1 MSSIPHIRSQLKPA
15 ACCAA
20 DNMNLMMSER
30 ILFITGKLAEPLLRR
45 VVEPL
50 AKDAGFEAKFAVLP
64 ITVVALAT
72 VDWIRR
78 HLPPPDGIDRVIVPG
93 LCTGKAEELSAA
105 WGLPVEKGPRDLL
118 DLPGYFRRPGP
129 APALENHSIEII
141 AEINHAP
148 RLTIS
153 QIVEQAKAW
162 AGQGADVIDV
172 GCMPGERWTETA
184 TAVRALR
191 AEGLRVSIDSFDPWE
206 VSEATQAG
214 AELVLSVNSSNKQ
227 HAPDWGVEVVAIP
240 DQPSDEKSL
249 EDTISWLSEQGV
261 RFRADPILEPI
272 GHAFGASLGRY
283 ARFRQKH
290 PDVPMMMGVG
300 NITELTEADSAGI
313 NFLLAALCEE
323 WRVGSVLT
331 TEVIGWCRGCV
342 RELDIARKM
351 VHLAVNESR
360 LPRQLGAELVLLRDP
375 RPSTRGTEFLDRLAS
390 DIKDSNFR
398 IFADEGQIHIM
409 NSRTRLEGTDPF
421 ELFDRLSRE
430 DPVDP
435 SHAFYLGYEM
445 CKAITAITLGKNYT
459 QDQSLRWGFLTRPEN
474 THRASRD
481 ESS

>member
-1 MSSIPHIRSQLKPA
+1 MSF
-15 ACCAA
+15 
-20 DNMNLMMSER
+20 MMSER

-50 AKDAGFEAKFAVLP
+50 AKDAGFEPKFAILP

-78 HLPPPDGIDRVIVPG
+78 HLQPPHDIDRVIVPG
-93 LCTGKAEELSAA
+93 LCPGKAEELSAA

-129 APALENHSIEII
+129 APVLESHSIEIL

-148 RLTIS
+148 RLKIP
-153 QIVEQAKAW
+153 QIVEQAKIW
-162 AGQGADVIDV
+162 AGQGANLIDV
-172 GCMPGERWTETA
+172 GCMPGERWPDA
-184 TAVRALR
+184 GAAVRALR

-206 VSEATQAG
+206 VSEATKAG
-214 AELVLSVNSSNKQ
+214 AELVLSVNSSNRH
-227 HAPDWGVEVVAIP
+227 HATDWGVEVVAIP
-240 DQPSDEKSL
+240 DQPGDENSL
-249 EDTISWLSEQGV
+249 EDTVSWLLEREV
-261 RFRADPILEPI
+261 RFRADPILEPV
-272 GHAFGASLGRY
+272 GHGFGASLTRY
-283 ARFRQKH
+283 ARFRQRH
-290 PDVPMMMGVG
+290 PEIPLMMGVG

-323 WRVGSVLT
+323 WRIGSVLT

-351 VHLAVNESR
+351 VHLAIRESR
-360 LPRQLGAELVLLRDP
+360 LPRQLGAELVMLRDP
-375 RPSTRGTEFLDRLAS
+375 RPAARGAEFLDRLAS

-398 IFADEGQIHIM
+398 IFADEGRIHIM
-409 NSRTRLEGTDPF
+409 NCRTRIQGTDPF
-421 ELFDRLSRE
+421 ELFDRLQQE

-445 CKAITAITLGKNYT
+445 CKAMTAITLGKNYT

-481 ESS
+481 DRP